1 MTRRD
6 RKVNQNLSPL
16 AITTPYHHLTP
27 LHKPLFPQLI
37 YPHYLGL
44 SETVTRISYQ
54 FTICNVHLLLKA
66 LKGFVVGAVT
76 FLYLTPKDFLVSP
89 YFLILFVTQW
99 LFVLDASLCL
109 VTIKSCERCFI
120 INNATL
126 KCMYPY
132 YMYPYVCIHYPV
144 PEC

>member
-1 MTRRD
+1 MHERWQYEWNEWMTLCCRD
-6 RKVNQNLSPL
+6 RKVNQNPSPL

-27 LHKPLFPQLI
+27 LPLFPQLI

-76 FLYLTPKDFLVSP
+76 FLYLTPKDFLVFP
-89 YFLILFVTQW
+89 YFLILFFICNTMAFCSRRK
-99 LFVLDASLCL
+99 FVSSHNKILW
-109 VTIKSCERCFI
+109 TFFYNK
-120 INNATL
+120 
-126 KCMYPY
+126 
-132 YMYPYVCIHYPV
+132 
-144 PEC
+144 